1 VTLGLDRPTA
11 LAPGGFELAAHFA
24 LTGVRVNR
32 PSTIQSKLLRPSLVV
47 DLEKPFGSSRV
58 LLRTIAAGV
67 LGHDSVPLQHL
78 IFLGGPTSGPGYD
91 FHEFV
96 GRAGV
101 SQQLEWRFLAPF
113 IPIPLGRY
121 GKAPG
126 AITLAPFAAAVWI
139 DRPAP
144 FKAPRQ
150 GWYPALG
157 LGALTVFDVIRFD
170 VARGLRGGRW
180 TFSVD
185 IGRDFWSVL

>member
-1 VTLGLDRPTA
+1 
-11 LAPGGFELAAHFA
+11 LAGFELGAHFA
-24 LTGVRVNR
+24 LTGVRVVR
-32 PSTIQSKLLRPSLVV
+32 PSTIEWMLLSPSLVV

-58 LLRTIAAGV
+58 LLHTIAAGV
-67 LGHDSVPLQHL
+67 VGHDSIPAQHL
-78 IFLGGPTSGPGYD
+78 VFLGGPISGPGYD

-101 SQQLEWRFLAPF
+101 SQRLEWRFLAPF

-126 AITLAPFAAAVWI
+126 TITLAPFATAVWI
-139 DRPAP
+139 DRSAA
-144 FKAPRQ
+144 FKTLRQ

-170 VARGLRGGRW
+170 VARGLRDGRW

-185 IGRDFWSVL
+185 IGHDFWSVL